1 MVHGRTFKDPKTSR
15 FLKPEEVD
23 LSGKFKQTG
32 LKITYELTNIKNG

>member
-23 LSGKFKQTG
+23 ASGKKK
-32 LKITYELTNIKNG
+32 LKFL